1 MRLVSLKS
9 DYAFRMLFSY
19 ENVRRQ
25 FLSDVLG
32 IPLGEIRH
40 TILTSPNLWARYKKQ
55 KQGILDVLMELEDGT
70 KANVE
75 MQVRRLAH
83 WTKRQLFYLAK
94 MYTEDLKSGENYDR
108 LHRCVS
114 IAVLD
119 FNVTDSPGYHNL
131 YRMRNERGEGMSDV
145 LEAHVI
151 ELRKELQGTDA
162 VDDWIRLFNAEKEE
176 DLSMIKTKSVGM
188 LEAIEALREMSLTKA
203 MRYRHEMNLKLRRD
217 RKAED
222 EYVRECG
229 RNEGKA
235 EGKAEYILLLLDN
248 MDDVEEV
255 SYTKGSRGTENGTSA
270 EKGYPVGK
278 DCSMEELRRTIM
290 AEKDLK
296 VLNGWFEAALRAK
309 SVKDFRRDC
318 RL

>member
-1 MRLVSLKS
+1 MERHVPASERGTMKLVSLKS
-9 DYAFRMLFSY
+9 DYAFRMLFSH

-25 FLSDVLG
+25 FLGDVLG
-32 IPLGEIRH
+32 IPSGEIRH
-40 TILTSPNLWARYKKQ
+40 TTLASPNLWVRYKKQ

-75 MQVRRLAH
+75 MQVRRLKH

-94 MYTEDLKSGENYDR
+94 MYTDDLKSGENYDKLR
-108 LHRCVS
+108 KCVS

-119 FNVTDSPGYHNL
+119 FNLTDSPKYHNV
-131 YRMRNERGEGMSDV
+131 YRMRNEWGEGMSDV

-162 VDDWIRLFNAEKEE
+162 VDDWIRLFNAKKEE
-176 DLSMIKTKSVGM
+176 DLSMIKTMSVGM
-188 LEAIEALREMSLTKA
+188 IEAIEALRQMSLSKA

-222 EYVRECG
+222 DYVRECG
-229 RNEGKA
+229 RSEGKA

-248 MDDVEEV
+248 RRDAPEDEA
-255 SYTKGSRGTENGTSA
+255 SG
-270 EKGYPVGK
+270 
-278 DCSMEELRRTIM
+278 SMEEIRQIIM
-290 AEKDLK
+290 AQKDID
-296 VLNGWFEAALRAK
+296 VLNMWFEAAIKAK
-309 SVKDFRRDC
+309 DLKDFKEKC
-318 RL
+318 GI